1 MALSLDAL
9 HSTTPAFWRRG
20 SDAFDLPAKAKLSFR
35 TREQSG
41 EWVDLLDAQV
51 PNNKVWHV
59 QITVQ
64 ADEVDEEP
72 A

>member
-1 MALSLDAL
+1 MDLNTLL
-9 HSTTPAFWRRG
+9 TTTPAAWRKTSEALTLAANG
-20 SDAFDLPAKAKLSFR
+20 KLSIR
-35 TREQSG
+35 TKAAGG

-51 PNNKVWHV
+51 PNKKVWSV

-64 ADEVDEEP
+64 ADETDPP